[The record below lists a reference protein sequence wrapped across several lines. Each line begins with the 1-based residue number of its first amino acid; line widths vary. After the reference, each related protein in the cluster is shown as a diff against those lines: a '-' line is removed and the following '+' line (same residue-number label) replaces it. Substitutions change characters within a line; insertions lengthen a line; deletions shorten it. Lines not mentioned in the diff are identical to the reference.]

1 MNSIEVES
9 TNLKYSIIYS
19 LLALSILVSLYLII
33 RKFISDQASIRSLT
47 NNDARII
54 PMQNINNIPEAPII
68 PNIANGILVDRLDED
83 LVILEGNVI
92 N

>member
-33 RKFISDQASIRSLT
+33 KKFISDQASIRSLT

>member
-68 PNIANGILVDRLDED
+68 PNITNGILVDRLDED